1 MITRTDPD
9 VGYMDQ
15 SVFDTLAFT
24 QIARADKTVYLSGV
38 APAVGTIDNLQIV
51 SAGDMD
57 GQVQFVLDIIE
68 RCLESEGLGLEHLV
82 AVTVYA
88 TDIEALMG
96 AAPLIAKRFSAHPPT
111 STWVEIS
118 KLFHP
123 DQLIEITAIA
133 VAP

>member
-1 MITRTDPD
+1 MITRSDPD

-24 QIARADKTVYLSGV
+24 QVARADKTVYLSGV

-51 SAGDMD
+51 SPGDMD
-57 GQVQFVLDIIE
+57 GQVEFVLDIIE

-88 TDIEALMG
+88 TDMAALVG
-96 AAPLIAKRFSAHPPT
+96 AHPPT